1 MSRKRFPRSR
11 GSVGNEPPAYLRHGE
26 TRFSESRPSG
36 DFPYLVCRRGTRGV
50 GKIRKG
56 FAGGVEMRTFFVS
69 LTDGMKGLQHT
80 YELYSKI
87 HRFYCT
93 LAMYSYKI
101 YITEMRLK
109 LARFYFSF
117 QLFFKPM
124 SSVHCI

>member
-11 GSVGNEPPAYLRHGE
+11 GSVGNEPPAYLRDGE

-69 LTDGMKGLQHT
+69 LTDGVKGWNGGITT
-80 YELYSKI
+80 YVPIIFENSSFLLYS
-87 HRFYCT
+87 RYVF
-93 LAMYSYKI
+93 
-101 YITEMRLK
+101 
-109 LARFYFSF
+109 
-117 QLFFKPM
+117 
-124 SSVHCI
+124 V

>member
-1 MSRKRFPRSR
+1 M
-11 GSVGNEPPAYLRHGE
+11 
-26 TRFSESRPSG
+26 
-36 DFPYLVCRRGTRGV
+36 

-69 LTDGMKGLQHT
+69 LTDGMEGLQHT

-101 YITEMRLK
+101 YITEMRFK

-117 QLFFKPM
+117 QLFFKPT